1 MKRTH
6 KFVAVTL
13 ATLSIVA
20 TSAVLAFPGPGMGM
34 GPGFGPMGGMPG
46 GFGPGGRMAGGD
58 PASMIDA
65 RMNQLKADL
74 KITPAQEPAWQAFTG
89 KVKEQAQAMLAM
101 RNKMQETADA
111 APDRMAQR
119 TEFMKQRIGNMEAM
133 TTSLKDLYA
142 VLTPEQ
148 KATADQS
155 FGHMGGRRMAF
166 GPQGR

>member
-58 PASMIDA
+58 PSTMIDA
-65 RMNQLKADL
+65 GMNQLKVDL
-74 KITPAQEPAWQAFTG
+74 KITPTQEPAWQAFTG
-89 KVKEQAQAMLAM
+89 KAKEQAQAMQAL
-101 RNKMQETADA
+101 RSKMQETAGA